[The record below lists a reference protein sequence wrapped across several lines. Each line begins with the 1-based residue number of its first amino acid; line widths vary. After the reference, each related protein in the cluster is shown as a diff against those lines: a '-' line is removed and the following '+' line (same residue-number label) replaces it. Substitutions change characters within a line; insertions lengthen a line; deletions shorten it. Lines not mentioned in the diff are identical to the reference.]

1 MLHTPHPRR
10 WLAKWLGISV
20 GSATV
25 VLLVIVGSVVAG
37 LLWLAANHSRTAPL
51 DLTPYIPRLQAF
63 LAERGLNLRIN
74 RLELYYDNAPVLRAE
89 GLSIYGPDGNLAVYG
104 EAAAIKLAKGR
115 LLRLAVSPKIIEA
128 RSVTFRLIR
137 TPSGVVTIAGFPVG
151 GGGSTTSQTGLVE
164 WLDNLPNDT
173 LWGRLKQVR
182 AEGLTLLLR
191 DEIQNA
197 EWVLEEGR
205 LALDRYD
212 VSGERGSLLAQVRRL
227 TGPHLSVT
235 KGVRGLPIPVMVS
248 LERTPDA
255 EQVRVE
261 AKFGQL
267 NAAVIGDYLPTQ
279 IQDLVT
285 GRGTMA
291 VGSVVTPGNRLG
303 EPWLTLRLQQA
314 RLNLPAAAGF
324 LRP

>member
-1 MLHTPHPRR
+1 MFRTPHPRR

-20 GSATV
+20 GSATL
-25 VLLVIVGSVVAG
+25 VLMVIVGSVVAG
-37 LLWLAANHSRTAPL
+37 LFWLAANHSRTAPM
-51 DLTPYIPRLQAF
+51 DLTPYVPRLQAF
-63 LAERGLNLRIN
+63 LAERGLNLSIN

-89 GLSIYGPDGNLAVYG
+89 GLSLFGPDGNLAVYG

-128 RSVTFRLIR
+128 RNVTLRLVR

-151 GGGSTTSQTGLVE
+151 GGGSPAGHTGLVE
-164 WLDNLPNDT
+164 WLDNLPNDA

-191 DEIQNA
+191 DDIQNA

-212 VSGERGSLLAQVRRL
+212 YSGERGNLLAQVRRL
-227 TGPHLSVT
+227 TGPHLTVP
-235 KGVRGLPIPVMVS
+235 KGVRGLPIPVLVS
-248 LERTPDA
+248 LERTPEL
-255 EQVRVE
+255 EQVKVE

-267 NAAVIGDYLPTQ
+267 NAAVIGDYMPAQLQ
-279 IQDLVT
+279 NLLT
-285 GRGTMA
+285 GRGTLS
-291 VGSVVTPGNRLG
+291 VGSVITPGNRLG
-303 EPWLTLRLQQA
+303 EPWLTLKLQQA
-314 RLNLPAAAGF
+314 LLNLPTAAGF
-324 LRP
+324 SA